1 MKDISKGYIA
11 LFRQFIEWE
20 WFTDVNTCHLFIY
33 CLLRAN
39 HKNTNWKGV
48 NLKKGQFVTSYSSL
62 SEATGLTYKQVRL
75 GIDKLKRTGEVAHEG
90 HTSYSIITIKNWDKF
105 QEKGRQEGSQR
116 ATDNNENNISNIS
129 YINISLSI
137 EERELLKKYLLTKPR
152 KEPIYDWDAYFALM
166 NKNGTLKTKLE
177 KAKKWAEK
185 KKEKEESIQEVFEQ
199 TPEEQQKIEDIQKRI
214 RAMRR
219 G

>member
-39 HKNTNWKGV
+39 HKNTKWKGV
-48 NLKKGQFVTSYSSL
+48 DLKKGQFVTSYSSL

-137 EERELLKKYLLTKPR
+137 EERDILKKYLMSKPR

-177 KAKKWAEK
+177 KAKKWAQ
-185 KKEKEESIQEVFEQ
+185 KKETPAEVREE
-199 TPEEQQKIEDIQKRI
+199 TPEEHEKIIEIQKQI
-214 RAMRR
+214 RAKQRR

>member
-116 ATDNNENNISNIS
+116 ATDNNVNNTSNIS

-137 EERELLKKYLLTKPR
+137 DERELLKKYLLTKPR

-166 NKNGTLKTKLE
+166 NRNGTLKIKLE
-177 KAKKWAEK
+177 KAKKWAENK
-185 KKEKEESIQEVFEQ
+185 RKEEKKVILEEVSA
-199 TPEEQQKIEDIQKRI
+199 EETREGIKRAREILKQKGIK
-214 RAMRR
+214 
-219 G
+219 